1 MKKKLL
7 IGTGVAA
14 ILLVP
19 GLLPG
24 LIVGTVAGSAFMVW
38 VQAETGLSV
47 TKDEDGTIHAVHSNK
62 KEEEE

>member
-24 LIVGTVAGSAFMVW
+24 LIVGTVAGGVLMGWMQV
-38 VQAETGLSV
+38 ETGLSIV
-47 TKDEDGTIHAVHSNK
+47 KDEDGTIHTVHSNK